1 VVRHLLRRLLKKG
14 KIGTSHTHE
23 DNVYRGV
30 ADHDKGLAKQ
40 AVEVLRREGYLVL
53 KAVGAES
60 HVSLSPAL
68 TNEIRAIV
76 AGDVTNH
83 RLARYFEDEE
93 AR

>member
-1 VVRHLLRRLLKKG
+1 VWPTTRRVSPG
-14 KIGTSHTHE
+14 
-23 DNVYRGV
+23 RR
-30 ADHDKGLAKQ
+30 
-40 AVEVLRREGYLVL
+40 VEVLRREGYLVL